1 MSPIT
6 GYNDR
11 TQFIPNDLSPLGKK
25 KTVGYKKIATIL
37 FPRNGD
43 FSANV
48 LAKGNRLFLLM
59 TGCIIYLYNT
69 LSYELKKESPV

>member
-11 TQFIPNDLSPLGKK
+11 TQFIPNDLYPLGGK

-37 FPRNGD
+37 FPKNGD
-43 FSANV
+43 FSENI
-48 LAKGNRLFLLM
+48 LAKGNRLFLLIKV
-59 TGCIIYLYNT
+59 CIIYLYTT
-69 LSYELKKESPV
+69 LSYKLK